1 MNNTRRRQ
9 IRKVAE
15 QIKSQIEELQT
26 LQEEEEQYFDN
37 MPENLQYSE
46 RGEKA
51 EQDAYELQNIIDEI
65 QSQLEE
71 LETVIE

>member
-1 MNNTRRRQ
+1 MNNARRKQ
-9 IRKVAE
+9 IAS
-15 QIKSQIEELQT
+15 IKTEIEEKLSLLQE
-26 LQEEEEQYFDN
+26 LQEEEQDYFDN

-51 EQDAYELQNIIDEI
+51 EQAADDLQNIIDEI

>member
-1 MNNTRRRQ
+1 
-9 IRKVAE
+9 
-15 QIKSQIEELQT
+15 
-26 LQEEEEQYFDN
+26 

-51 EQDAYELQNIIDEI
+51 EQAADDLQNIIDEI

>member
-9 IRKVAE
+9 IRKVVE

-26 LQEEEEQYFDN
+26 LQEEEQEYFDN

-51 EQDAYELQNIIDEI
+51 ELDADDLQNIIDELD
-65 QSQLEE
+65 SQLDE
-71 LETVIE
+71 IENIL

>member
-1 MNNTRRRQ
+1 MNNARRKQ
-9 IRKVAE
+9 IAS
-15 QIKSQIEELQT
+15 IKTEIEEKLSLLQE
-26 LQEEEEQYFDN
+26 LQEEEQDYFDN

-46 RGEKA
+46 RGEKS
-51 EQDAYELQNIIDEI
+51 EQAADDLQNIIDEI

>member
-1 MNNTRRRQ
+1 MNNARRKQ
-9 IRKVAE
+9 ITNIKAE
-15 QIKSQIEELQT
+15 IEEKLSLLQE
-26 LQEEEEQYFDN
+26 LQEEEQDYFDN

-51 EQDAYELQNIIDEI
+51 EQTADDLQNIIDEI